1 MNFQDNNDSVDVDN
15 ALREPVEVIL
25 DHQEDE
31 EEDNFNLPAAPQGSY
46 ATRLIRHKANWG

>member
-31 EEDNFNLPAAPQGSY
+31 EEDNFNLPAAP
-46 ATRLIRHKANWG
+46 